1 MSHYAQIDSKN
12 KVIQVLDVETKPT
25 EGVWI
30 ETSIDTWYG
39 QHMLGGIP
47 LRKNFG
53 AVGFSY
59 DSVRDAFISPKQFN
73 SWVLN
78 EDSCTWQPPVPYPAG
93 DGRYYW
99 NEATTSWTVID

>member
-1 MSHYAQIDSKN
+1 MSYYAQIDSEN
-12 KVIQVLDVETKPT
+12 KVIQVLDTETKPT

-30 ETSIDTWYG
+30 ETSFDTRYG

-47 LRKNFG
+47 LRKNFA

-59 DSVRDAFISPKQFN
+59 DSVRDAFISTKRFN

-99 NEATTSWTVID
+99 NESTTSWTVID